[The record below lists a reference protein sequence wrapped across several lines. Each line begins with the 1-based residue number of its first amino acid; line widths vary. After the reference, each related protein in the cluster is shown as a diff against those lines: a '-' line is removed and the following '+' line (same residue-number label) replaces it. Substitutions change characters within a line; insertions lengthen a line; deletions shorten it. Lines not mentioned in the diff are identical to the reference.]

1 MLNLDKNKRY
11 LLACSFGPD
20 SMALLSSAIENGCE
34 IVVAH
39 VNYRKRE
46 TAAKEQEELERFCR
60 EKNIKIYVLD
70 LLGIKHEGNFQDWA
84 RKTRYKFF
92 KDVAEKEGADAVLVA
107 HQQDDLIETYLMQ
120 KNRGNITKNAG
131 IPVENDLFGI
141 KIIRP
146 LLGYSKQ
153 ELQNYDDQNGVPYS
167 IDESNLTD
175 AYLRNKIRHQIVEK
189 MSHEERRKTLE
200 EINSKHSPQI
210 SYKTTWSSV
219 EFLNLTYEEIVRLL
233 DHFMKKTKTHRDL
246 SEKFVNEIKKAFER
260 KTNCLFDLTEA
271 VRLEKDYGEVYIVNL
286 NRISEYSFDFES
298 RLKNEL
304 FDIDF
309 TDGAEDRNIPRNCD
323 SLTIKNLNDN
333 IKVIIKDY
341 ESSINRLFID
351 WKMPHYLRKVWPGI
365 FDKNGQLLYV
375 PRYRKDFVDNH
386 KSKFAFNTKYFTE
399 F

>member
-1 MLNLDKNKRY
+1 
-11 LLACSFGPD
+11 
-20 SMALLSSAIENGCE
+20 
-34 IVVAH
+34 
-39 VNYRKRE
+39 
-46 TAAKEQEELERFCR
+46 
-60 EKNIKIYVLD
+60 
-70 LLGIKHEGNFQDWA
+70 
-84 RKTRYKFF
+84 
-92 KDVAEKEGADAVLVA
+92 
-107 HQQDDLIETYLMQ
+107 
-120 KNRGNITKNAG
+120 
-131 IPVENDLFGI
+131 
-141 KIIRP
+141 
-146 LLGYSKQ
+146 
-153 ELQNYDDQNGVPYS
+153 
-167 IDESNLTD
+167 
-175 AYLRNKIRHQIVEK
+175 
-189 MSHEERRKTLE
+189 
-200 EINSKHSPQI
+200 
-210 SYKTTWSSV
+210 
-219 EFLNLTYEEIVRLL
+219 
-233 DHFMKKTKTHRDL
+233 MKKTKTHRDL
-246 SEKFVNEIKKAFER
+246 SEKFGNEIKKAFER